1 MNPLFAAALDIQS
14 FLAARAWRSSVIGGL
29 AVQRWGEPRQTRDVD
44 LALLTGLGNEAA
56 FIDPL
61 LAHYGARRLDARAFA
76 LSYRV
81 VLIET
86 ASGIPIDIS
95 LAALPF
101 EERVVDRSTSFA
113 FAPDC
118 VVTTCSAED
127 LVALKALADRPQD
140 WLDVEGIVVRQGAA
154 LDRGRVMSELGPLL
168 ELKEDDT
175 PAATLRKVF
184 SRHALTPGH
193 STPSR
198 GARQFKP

>member
-1 MNPLFAAALDIQS
+1 M
-14 FLAARAWRSSVIGGL
+14 IGGL

-61 LAHYGARRLDARAFA
+61 LAHYGARRPDARAFA

-81 VLIET
+81 VLRET
-86 ASGIPIDIS
+86 AAGIPIDIS

-101 EERVVDRSTSFA
+101 EEHVVDRSTRFA
-113 FAPDC
+113 FAPGC

-127 LVALKALADRPQD
+127 LVVLKALADRPQD
-140 WLDVEGIVVRQGAA
+140 WLDVEGIVVRQGAT
-154 LDRGRVMSELGPLL
+154 LDRARVMHELGPLL

-184 SRHALTPGH
+184 GRHPV
-193 STPSR
+193 R
-198 GARQFKP
+198 

>member
-1 MNPLFAAALDIQS
+1 MNPLFAAAIDVQS
-14 FLAARAWRSSVIGGL
+14 FFAAHAWRSTVIGGL

-44 LALLTGLGNEAA
+44 LALLTGIGNEAA

-61 LAHYGARRLDARAFA
+61 LAHYGARRPDARAFA

-113 FAPDC
+113 FAPGC
-118 VVTTCSAED
+118 VVATCSAED
-127 LVALKALADRPQD
+127 LVVLKALADRPQD
-140 WLDVEGIVVRQGAA
+140 WLDVEGIVVRQGSTLNRA
-154 LDRGRVMSELGPLL
+154 LVMNELGPLL

-175 PAATLRKVF
+175 PAGALRKVF
-184 SRHALTPGH
+184 ARHP
-193 STPSR
+193 
-198 GARQFKP
+198 AR